1 MELKKEIIQLD
12 GIQIHLLHFNEFD
25 PELYLDK
32 LSETERSRLHT
43 FTHINRRREYMC
55 TRILKRELFGEKKID
70 YDNNGAPSIKEEG
83 FISISHSANY
93 CAIAICH
100 DFKIGLDLEER
111 SPKAARLNSKFINDH
126 EHTFLDSANELEMT
140 SAWSCK
146 ETLYKLS
153 GRKKILFKKHLLL
166 TNKVG
171 DEWWCEIINPSEKIF
186 VKLKTIITNDLV
198 ITINTSP
205 IETVALF

>member
-12 GIQIHLLHFNEFD
+12 GIQIHLLYFNEYD
-25 PELYLDK
+25 PELYLDR
-32 LSETERSRLHT
+32 LSETEKVRIQT
-43 FTHINRRREYMC
+43 FTHVNRRREYMS

-70 YDNNGAPSIKEEG
+70 YDINGAPSIKEEG
-83 FISISHSANY
+83 FISISHSANC

-111 SPKAARLNSKFINDH
+111 SPKAARLSSKFINDH
-126 EHTFLDSANELEMT
+126 EHTFLDSTNELEMT

-153 GRKKILFKKHLLL
+153 GRKKILFKQHLLL
-166 TNKVG
+166 THKV
-171 DEWWCEIINPSEKIF
+171 DEEWGGEIINPSEKIF
-186 VKLKTIITNDLV
+186 VKLRTIIRNDLV